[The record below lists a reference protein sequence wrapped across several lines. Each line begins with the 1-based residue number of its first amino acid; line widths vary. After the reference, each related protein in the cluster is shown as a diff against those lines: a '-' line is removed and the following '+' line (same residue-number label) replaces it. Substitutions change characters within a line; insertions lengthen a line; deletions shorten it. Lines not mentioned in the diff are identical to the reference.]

1 MPLQSETGMLS
12 VLALPGRRV
21 VDLAAQLRGLL
32 QQQVR
37 RRAELLRERPQLL
50 NVGARKLPATRHPQ
64 SFETAVP
71 DAAGPRLVKPAT
83 RAMGLPIRE
92 QGH

>member
-1 MPLQSETGMLS
+1 MVAVPVGTEMLS

-21 VDLAAQLRGLL
+21 VDLAAQLRGLP

-50 NVGARKLPATRHPQ
+50 NVGASQVSCHQASPNLLKQPSLTLQAPA
-64 SFETAVP
+64 
-71 DAAGPRLVKPAT
+71 
-83 RAMGLPIRE
+83 
-92 QGH
+92 